1 MNMVVDM
8 RPFEEERFKRLLELA
23 QSQFDQNIT
32 EPEAQVLVHS
42 AAGYPLP
49 TPYGTDPR
57 LRVRAEF
64 LRWLLTDLKAAKHI
78 DSKGVCFSFPGARRA
93 IHLPG
98 PRPVFRDL
106 FCPAGLKP

>member
-64 LRWLLTDLKAAKHI
+64 LRWLLTDLEAAKHI
-78 DSKGVCFSFPGARRA
+78 DSKGVRIWSALVTEF
-93 IHLPG
+93 L
-98 PRPVFRDL
+98 
-106 FCPAGLKP
+106 